1 MVYARLKIKRGEF
14 VLNYINDPTWIWSMI
29 TYSGYT
35 TIINIVN
42 YYIFLRE
49 SIDGNS

>member
-35 TIINIVN
+35 IQL
-42 YYIFLRE
+42 YIFKRE
-49 SIDGNS
+49 SQLTEIHNF